1 MSNANVNPKVGR
13 LARMALLVAIII
25 LLTFTP
31 LGYITLHFIA
41 ATTIQMPVIIGA
53 VMMGPVSGLVLGIA
67 FGLSALC
74 KVLMM
79 PGADPVATLILNA
92 NFFLYAF
99 IAIVPRALMGWL
111 SGLLFAGLDKTPL
124 KEKNRRIASYGI
136 TGFVGSMLNTV
147 FYLGSLWLMASGF
160 VAEAYAMDI
169 SGVGAM
175 VMTVATTAGIP
186 EAVVS
191 CVVVAAVCRA
201 LQALE
206 RSK

>member
-31 LGYITLHFIA
+31 LGYITLPFIA

-53 VMMGPVSGLVLGIA
+53 VMMGPMAGLALGIA

-79 PGADPVATLILNA
+79 PGADPVATAILSY
-92 NFFLYAF
+92 NFFLYAV
-99 IAIVPRALMGWL
+99 IAIVPRGLMGWL
-111 SGLLFAGLDKTPL
+111 SGLLFAGLNKTLPNQRL
-124 KEKNRRIASYGI
+124 ISYGI
-136 TGFVGSMLNTV
+136 TGFVGSMLNTI
-147 FYLGSLWLMASGF
+147 FYLGSLWLMASGI
-160 VAEAYAMDI
+160 VAEVYSMDI

-175 VMTVATTAGIP
+175 VMTVAATAGIP
-186 EAVVS
+186 EAIVS
-191 CVVVAAVCRA
+191 CMIVAAVCRA
-201 LQALE
+201 LQAID
-206 RSK
+206 KNK

>member
-31 LGYITLHFIA
+31 LGYITLPFIA

-53 VMMGPVSGLVLGIA
+53 VMMGPMAGLALGIA

-79 PGADPVATLILNA
+79 PGADPVATAILSY
-92 NFFLYAF
+92 NFFLYAV
-99 IAIVPRALMGWL
+99 IAIVPRGLMGWL
-111 SGLLFAGLDKTPL
+111 SGLLFAGLNKTLPNQRL
-124 KEKNRRIASYGI
+124 ISYGI
-136 TGFVGSMLNTV
+136 TGFVGSMLNTI
-147 FYLGSLWLMASGF
+147 FYLGSLWLMASGI
-160 VAEAYAMDI
+160 VAEVYSMDI

-175 VMTVATTAGIP
+175 VMTVAATAGIP
-186 EAVVS
+186 EAIVS
-191 CVVVAAVCRA
+191 CVIVAAVCRA
-201 LQALE
+201 LQAID
-206 RSK
+206 KNK

>member
-31 LGYITLHFIA
+31 LGYITLPFIA

-53 VMMGPVSGLVLGIA
+53 VMMGPMAGLALGIA

-79 PGADPVATLILNA
+79 PGADLVATAILSY
-92 NFFLYAF
+92 NFFLYAV
-99 IAIVPRALMGWL
+99 IAIVPRGLMGWL
-111 SGLLFAGLDKTPL
+111 SGLLFAGLNKTLPNQRL
-124 KEKNRRIASYGI
+124 ISYGI
-136 TGFVGSMLNTV
+136 TGFVGSMLNTI
-147 FYLGSLWLMASGF
+147 FYLGSLWLMASGI
-160 VAEAYAMDI
+160 VAEVYSMDI

-175 VMTVATTAGIP
+175 VMTVAATAGIP
-186 EAVVS
+186 EAIVS
-191 CVVVAAVCRA
+191 CVIVAAVCRA
-201 LQALE
+201 LQAID
-206 RSK
+206 KNK

>member
-31 LGYITLHFIA
+31 LGYITLPFIA

-53 VMMGPVSGLVLGIA
+53 VMMGPMAGLALGIA

-79 PGADPVATLILNA
+79 PGADPVATAILSY
-92 NFFLYAF
+92 NFFLYAV
-99 IAIVPRALMGWL
+99 IAIVPRGLMGWL
-111 SGLLFAGLDKTPL
+111 SGLLFAGLNKTLPNQRL
-124 KEKNRRIASYGI
+124 VSYGI

-147 FYLGSLWLMASGF
+147 FYLGSLWLMASGI
-160 VAEAYAMDI
+160 VAEVYSMDI

-175 VMTVATTAGIP
+175 VMTVAATAGIP
-186 EAVVS
+186 EAIVS
-191 CVVVAAVCRA
+191 CVIVAAVCRA
-201 LQALE
+201 LQAID
-206 RSK
+206 KNK

>member
-31 LGYITLHFIA
+31 LGYITLPFIA

-53 VMMGPVSGLVLGIA
+53 VMMGPMAGLALGIA

-79 PGADPVATLILNA
+79 PGADPVATAILSY
-92 NFFLYAF
+92 NFFLYAV
-99 IAIVPRALMGWL
+99 IAIVPRGLMGWL
-111 SGLLFAGLDKTPL
+111 SGLLFAGLNKTL
-124 KEKNRRIASYGI
+124 LNQRLISYGI

-147 FYLGSLWLMASGF
+147 FYLGSLWMMASGI
-160 VAEAYAMDI
+160 VAEVYSMDI

-175 VMTVATTAGIP
+175 VMTVAATAGIP
-186 EAVVS
+186 EAIVS
-191 CVVVAAVCRA
+191 CVIVAAVCRA
-201 LQALE
+201 LQAID
-206 RSK
+206 KNK